1 MKQDTP
7 DWAAYVAQMEQVLAL
22 GLDETRRAELLTQFS
37 RIAAMAA
44 PLMAFPLDDR
54 LEVAG
59 VYKA

>member
-1 MKQDTP
+1 MEQISP
-7 DWAAYVAQMEQVLAL
+7 DWTSYLAQMEQVL
-22 GLDETRRAELLTQFS
+22 GVPLDEQRRAELFIQFS
-37 RIAAMAA
+37 RIAAMAD

>member
-22 GLDETRRAELLTQFS
+22 ELDENRRAELLTQFS